1 MRALFIFVAIALL
14 FGCSGSE
21 SSSHRRGKLSDA
33 VKAASNE
40 NTGSRSVDAAFQ
52 PSVENQNHPDILDPT
67 AANESP
73 VPSTAS
79 DSIISPSYQY
89 QPLLRSERQYLDSIQ
104 SAEQRPEQQTD
115 TESDPSVSFGINAAE
130 RFLSSND
137 FTGMTT
143 LGLNVSMGLEEN
155 VVAEFGAEMS
165 FAPLKRTGKLSHS
178 VDDGVLIFGLN
189 FQILFPSTPR
199 YTVIGQYFF
208 LGAGTNTMLW
218 TYKNPITAPV
228 YTSGGAVS
236 GHETITSDMMNG
248 IDLFTGIGF
257 DLSQTFP
264 VHLIVEVRPGVIIW
278 TGTTAE
284 GFENDI
290 FANTAYLQFRLKLS
304 LSGL

>member
-1 MRALFIFVAIALL
+1 MRALFIVVAIALL

-33 VKAASNE
+33 VKAASDE

-52 PSVENQNHPDILDPT
+52 PPSENRIDPELLDPT
-67 AANESP
+67 AAKESP
-73 VPSTAS
+73 VPLTAS
-79 DSIISPSYQY
+79 DSIIILLNQY
-89 QPLLRSERQYLDSIQ
+89 QPLMRSERQNLDSIQ
-104 SAEQRPEQQTD
+104 LAEQQTE
-115 TESDPSVSFGINAAE
+115 TESDPSISFGINAAE

-137 FTGMTT
+137 FTGMSTF
-143 LGLNVSMGLEEN
+143 GLNVSMGLEED
-155 VVAEFGAEMS
+155 VAAEFGAEMS
-165 FAPLKRTGKLSHS
+165 FAPLKRNGKLSHS
-178 VDDGVLIFGLN
+178 IDDGVLILGLN

-218 TYKNPITAPV
+218 TYKNTITAPV

-236 GHETITSDMMNG
+236 GQETITSDMMNG

-290 FANTAYLQFRLKLS
+290 FANTAYLQFRMKLS